1 MGSPFPRQSNSYLFV
16 VVRKIK
22 ENADKR
28 TKKTHCLQASG
39 TKSDQLLFHTSS
51 SRTGGISHWANRDHM
66 LTWLQTGWL
75 RGMSHPWNISKIFT
89 EPNPH
94 WLSTVAGLGC
104 QGGSA
109 LLLRVL
115 CDVDEHKRLRHQLCR
130 CLCLLPT
137 SVGHLEGLQTCWAA
151 AAPSGCPK
159 KAAGKNLWFQH
170 SFFFSG
176 RWLLQVA
183 SHQLISFQ
191 WDFRNL
197 DASINTRNTIES
209 HQDSWS
215 TGFLHSAVETILP
228 SPRGKPKV
236 KMGKSHGY
244 YWGN

>member
-28 TKKTHCLQASG
+28 TKKTRCLQASG
-39 TKSDQLLFHTSS
+39 IKSDQLLFHTSS

-75 RGMSHPWNISKIFT
+75 RGMSHPWNISIIFT

-94 WLSTVAGLGC
+94 WLCAVTGLGC

-109 LLLRVL
+109 LLLPVL

-151 AAPSGCPK
+151 ATPSGCPK
-159 KAAGKNLWFQH
+159 KNQLEKACDFSTVFFLDIDYCSLPATSWFL
-170 SFFFSG
+170 SSEILG
-176 RWLLQVA
+176 ILMLL
-183 SHQLISFQ
+183 
-191 WDFRNL
+191 
-197 DASINTRNTIES
+197 
-209 HQDSWS
+209 
-215 TGFLHSAVETILP
+215 
-228 SPRGKPKV
+228 
-236 KMGKSHGY
+236 
-244 YWGN
+244 